1 MKKKNIIE
9 NLSFEDA
16 LNELENITNSFEEGE
31 ASLEDAVSLYERG
44 IILKKYCEKKL
55 EEANK
60 KINEI
65 KLDDS
70 VLIDE
75 KNKIEKK

>member
-1 MKKKNIIE
+1 MKKKDITD

-16 LNELENITNSFEEGE
+16 LNELETITNSFEEGE
-31 ASLEDAVSLYERG
+31 ASLEDSVSLYERG
-44 IILKKYCEKKL
+44 IVLKKYCEKKL

-65 KLDDS
+65 KLDTPVS
-70 VLIDE
+70 IDEE
-75 KNKIEKK
+75 KNKKE

>member
-31 ASLEDAVSLYERG
+31 ASLEDAVSLYE
-44 IILKKYCEKKL
+44 
-55 EEANK
+55 
-60 KINEI
+60 
-65 KLDDS
+65 
-70 VLIDE
+70 
-75 KNKIEKK
+75 